1 MTSSCRP
8 KEGEPGGS
16 PFCLRGLEK
25 GRAAALLFTV
35 AVLAACASAPAVPP
49 AARSE
54 LAPEGK
60 LRVALLPGNPLFV
73 GRDGPARE
81 MRGVAVDL
89 ARELARQLGASFEPV
104 RYDTVAKLVDG
115 AKSHEWD
122 VAFLGYEE
130 ERAAWMEFTAPY
142 LELRSSYLVLG
153 ESPIESID
161 QVDRPGYRVGTSDR
175 STLERYLTRNL
186 KRAQLVRLSSPVTV
200 DGAQLLRSGKLDAL
214 SGTRLTLLQV
224 ARKLPNSRILD
235 GHFAPVHHVLAVAK
249 GRPAGVEYAKEFI
262 EYAKASGLV
271 QQAIVRAELREVTVA
286 PFASAISGVDD
297 LEP

>member
-1 MTSSCRP
+1 
-8 KEGEPGGS
+8 
-16 PFCLRGLEK
+16 
-25 GRAAALLFTV
+25 
-35 AVLAACASAPAVPP
+35 
-49 AARSE
+49 
-54 LAPEGK
+54 
-60 LRVALLPGNPLFV
+60 
-73 GRDGPARE
+73 

-89 ARELARQLGASFEPV
+89 GRELARQLGASFEPV
-104 RYDTVAKLVDG
+104 RYDSVARLIDG
-115 AKSHEWD
+115 AKKHDWD

-142 LELRSSYLVLG
+142 LELRSSYLVLAD
-153 ESPIESID
+153 SPIESID
-161 QVDRPGYRVGTSDR
+161 EVDRAGIRVGTSDR

-186 KRAQLVRLSSPVTV
+186 KRAQLVRLSSPVIV

-249 GRPAGVEYAKEFI
+249 GRPAGAEYAKEFI

-271 QQAIVRAELREVTVA
+271 QQAIVRAGLREVAVA
-286 PFASAISGVDD
+286 PHASAISGEEG